1 MNVKFLDYSNETNV
15 NNDDCEICGISGLSF
30 RMKRPFEFLGLY
42 KTHPDSCRRPNIP
55 AKRISGNA
63 NEEQIL
69 IAMQANLDRTE
80 VLANVLN
87 NLYGDF
93 QQFKNKVV

>member
-1 MNVKFLDYSNETNV
+1 
-15 NNDDCEICGISGLSF
+15 
-30 RMKRPFEFLGLY
+30 MKRPFEFLGLY

-87 NLYGDF
+87 NLYDLYRNEQSENVNEALVFLIEAMDRHIHEKHIQISGR
-93 QQFKNKVV
+93 